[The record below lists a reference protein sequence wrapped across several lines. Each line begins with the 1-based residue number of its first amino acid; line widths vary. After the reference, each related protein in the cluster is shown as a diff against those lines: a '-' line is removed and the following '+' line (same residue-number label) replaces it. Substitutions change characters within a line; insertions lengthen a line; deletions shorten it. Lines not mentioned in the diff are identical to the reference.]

1 MGPPV
6 IQRAAPRRLC
16 VDAHRLSD
24 VRGIW
29 VLAVTVS
36 LLAIG
41 IAVSM
46 SMRTTNPAK
55 VTMQAPKK
63 SSCSERLLADWRDGR
78 IDGTYSISCYR
89 IALKSLPLDLQV
101 YSSAPDDIS
110 QALSQRIVQR
120 VRATQGARKAAG

>member
-1 MGPPV
+1 
-6 IQRAAPRRLC
+6 
-16 VDAHRLSD
+16 
-24 VRGIW
+24 
-29 VLAVTVS
+29 
-36 LLAIG
+36 
-41 IAVSM
+41 M

-55 VTMQAPKK
+55 VTMQAPQK
-63 SSCSERLLADWRDGR
+63 SSCSKRLLADWRDGR

-120 VRATQGARKAAG
+120 VRATEGARRAAG